1 MTNDSIEQQLRQ
13 LGEEWPA
20 DDSFVERVISRIDSN
35 PPRQSV
41 STSAGKL
48 LMRTSYLTI
57 GAIIACLGLWW
68 VLGWQSTGSVL
79 YAQVTDALQQV
90 QTIHEVANAHTDD
103 GKTHQFA
110 ETWFARGRG
119 FCLISDDQVR
129 IDNGT
134 WFWDHKKGS
143 DTASRTKSLGTDE
156 LLDQA
161 LNLREQLERD
171 CERYPEGD
179 RSIDGVPHKCY
190 RLTFHGAVK
199 PVDPSVMDLDKQRTL
214 IFISP
219 KSLPTRAEM
228 LEKIDG
234 DWKTR
239 FVRTWEYDVPVEQ
252 SVFEPQFAEGVRVI
266 DIDKAFEQ
274 LTAVENA
281 VHTEEREGLIY
292 TIHQAKRFENGGVML
307 VSSVRGTAETLK
319 KYPLTRRMLQPGRY
333 FIDGPA
339 TNYEASPQGSESFRL
354 SLAKANHQG
363 IDIEW
368 WMMVPRGR
376 LPNWFEDK
384 DGKVK
389 LEVGITPQDEYAKA
403 NHADERGVIHHITWE
418 LPLDIPKPD
427 QLPSLNDI
435 AASVHSDLSM
445 LKALIFPGE
454 LNMGVKNIDGTPTS
468 QFGSPDDV
476 SPEEFAKA
484 AREHWQWWER
494 GDVDFQIKSGGASY
508 GNEIGGGLK
517 PAVMVDYISVVDD
530 TTLARA
536 AERSNLVVLS
546 ARGTTIT
553 DAGLKHLKSL
563 TRLRKLDVAKTSVTD
578 DGLLHLKSM
587 TSLETLNLTETRV
600 TQAGIELLRKSLPD
614 IVIVTNDDDAS
625 TQPSENVTKSGNAP
639 HPLPATVNGT
649 VIDLEDRPVANAR
662 VTVLIRTFSKNMHE
676 ELKGPLV
683 WTAMTD
689 EEGRYSFAPTG
700 TVHPNNEVR
709 IKVVAEGFADLSDR
723 DYEKKIL
730 DGVMPAVRMFPGR
743 RITGRLVAEDGVG
756 VTEAIV
762 RFQSNN
768 ANLTMLWDSGPFPV
782 DADGRFSLS
791 IPMDGTAAG
800 AIYPTGFAPRFV
812 DVTKEAD
819 QGEVV
824 LEKGVTQRGRVV
836 DKNGQGV
843 ANIIVGIRKTE
854 YRIMHAFMAVIGTA
868 VRSDET
874 GYFQLPALKGSYTL
888 SVGPSIPDYS
898 GQMMLDGETPPSI
911 KQVTI
916 EFDGSRPDEV
926 ILLQEQ
932 TP

>member
-1 MTNDSIEQQLRQ
+1 MTNDNIEQQLRQ
-13 LGEEWPA
+13 LGEEWLA
-20 DDSFVERVISRIDSN
+20 DESFVERVVSRIDSEL
-35 PPRQSV
+35 PRPNV
-41 STSAGKL
+41 SRSAGNFT
-48 LMRTSYLTI
+48 MRASYLTI
-57 GAIIACLGLWW
+57 GAIIACLGLWC
-68 VLGWQSTGSVL
+68 VFGWQSSGSVL
-79 YAQVTDALQQV
+79 YAQVRDALKQV
-90 QTIHEVANAHTDD
+90 QTLHEVATAQTDD

-119 FCLISDDQVR
+119 FSLVRDDQVR

-171 CERYPEGD
+171 CERHPAGD

-190 RLTFHGAVK
+190 RLTFHGPVK
-199 PVDPSVMDLDKQRTL
+199 PADPSVMDFDKRRTL

-219 KSLPTRAEM
+219 KSLPTRCEM

-239 FVRTWEYDVPVEQ
+239 FVRTWEYDVPVDQ
-252 SVFEPQFAEGVRVI
+252 SVFEPQFADGVRVI
-266 DIDKAFEQ
+266 DIDEAFEQ

-292 TIHQAKRFENGGVML
+292 TIHQAKRFENGGVMIA
-307 VSSVRGTAETLK
+307 SSVRGTAETLK
-319 KYPLTRRMLQPGRY
+319 KFPPTRRMLQPGRY

-354 SLAKANHQG
+354 SLAKANHLG

-376 LPNWFEDK
+376 LPNWFEDET
-384 DGKVK
+384 GKVK
-389 LEVGITPQDEYAKA
+389 LEIGITPHGEYGKA
-403 NHADERGVIHHITWE
+403 HHADERGVIHHINWD

-427 QLPSLNDI
+427 PLPSLDEI

-445 LKALIFPGE
+445 LKASIFPGQ
-454 LNMGVKNIDGTPTS
+454 LNMGVKDIAGTPTN

-476 SPEEFAKA
+476 SPVEFAKA
-484 AREHWQWWER
+484 TREHWQWWER
-494 GDVDFQIKSGGASY
+494 GDVDFQIKNGGTSY

-517 PAVMVDYISVVDD
+517 PAVFVDYISVVDD
-530 TTLARA
+530 TTFARA
-536 AERSNLVVLS
+536 TKRSNLVVLS
-546 ARGTTIT
+546 ARGTKIT
-553 DAGLKHLKSL
+553 DAGLAHLKPL
-563 TRLRKLDVAKTSVTD
+563 KRLKKLDVANTSVTD
-578 DGLLHLKSM
+578 DGLRHLETM
-587 TSLETLNLTETRV
+587 TSLESLNVTETRV
-600 TQAGIELLRKSLPD
+600 TQAGIERLRKSLPD

-625 TQPSENVTKSGNAP
+625 TQPPENVTTSGNDP
-639 HPLPATVNGT
+639 HPLPAKVTGI
-649 VIDLEDRPVANAR
+649 VIDLEDQPVVDAR
-662 VTVLIRTFSKNMHE
+662 VTVLIRTFSNNMHE
-676 ELKGPLV
+676 ELKGPLA
-683 WTAMTD
+683 WTSMTD
-689 EEGRYSFAPTG
+689 DEGRYSFAPTG

-723 DYEKKIL
+723 DYKKKIL

-743 RITGRLVAEDGVG
+743 RITGRLVGEDGVG

-762 RFQSNN
+762 RFQSCN
-768 ANLTMLWDSGPFPV
+768 ADLSVMWDSGPFPV
-782 DADGRFSLS
+782 DPDGRFSLS
-791 IPMDGTAAG
+791 IPTDGTAAG

-819 QGEVV
+819 QGDVV
-824 LEKGVTQRGRVV
+824 LEKGVAPKGRVV

-843 ANIIVGIRKTE
+843 ANIIVGIRNTE
-854 YRIMHAFMAVIGTA
+854 HRIMHAFMAVIGTA
-868 VRSDET
+868 VRTDET

-888 SVGPSIPDYS
+888 SAGRSIPDYS
-898 GQMMLDGETPPSI
+898 GQMVLDGETPPPI
-911 KQVTI
+911 EPVTI
-916 EFDGSRPDEV
+916 EFNGSRSDEV
-926 ILLQEQ
+926 ILLQEK